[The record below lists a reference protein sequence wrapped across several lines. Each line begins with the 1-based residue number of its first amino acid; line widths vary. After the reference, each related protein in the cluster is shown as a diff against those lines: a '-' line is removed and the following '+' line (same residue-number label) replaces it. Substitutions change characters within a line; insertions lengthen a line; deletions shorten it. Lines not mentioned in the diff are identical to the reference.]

1 MANTKPTKFWKD
13 ITSKQLRIEIGK
25 TAGAELSNKGILD
38 TLKRV
43 KWHSQY
49 GVIDMMA
56 FANFQHE
63 FKKTVMRIEAGEVV
77 KIEPIH
83 MKDIVISA
91 LPDRSL
97 QLELFSKFGQ
107 TGSILVAD
115 FAINLV
121 FDDIEK
127 YITSIQKH
135 GLGYTVNKQNRERER
150 QNFGGKCHGCQSVP
164 VAVTA
169 QIFLE

>member
-1 MANTKPTKFWKD
+1 M
-13 ITSKQLRIEIGK
+13 IICQRCQLASAPPSAHLRQIK
-25 TAGAELSNKGILD
+25 TYKIR
-38 TLKRV
+38 RV

-91 LPDRSL
+91 VPDRSF

-115 FAINLV
+115 LTIANVGDCL
-121 FDDIEK
+121 
-127 YITSIQKH
+127 
-135 GLGYTVNKQNRERER
+135 
-150 QNFGGKCHGCQSVP
+150 
-164 VAVTA
+164 
-169 QIFLE
+169 